1 MNLFTSQARK
11 AWVGALISGLAP
23 LSVLLLATDEPLTLR
38 SVLASVVSG
47 IIGGL
52 SVYNTPNAAK
62 AITASAHRRHRYTG
76 EEDSSPRN
84 QGDY

>member
-1 MNLFTSQARK
+1 MTALFTSQARK

-23 LSVLLLATDEPLTLR
+23 LSVLLLATAEPLTLR

-52 SVYNTPNAAK
+52 SVYNTPNAKAP
-62 AITASAHRRHRYTG
+62 AITARARRRRRYQAEENSSG
-76 EEDSSPRN
+76 E
-84 QGDY
+84 DY